1 MKELDEAYDAFVEEQ
16 KQKRIKESQKQ
27 LRVWQAF
34 RKEQIKKEDARK
46 NHE

>member
-27 LRVWQAF
+27 LRVWQAS